1 MTRRGIVAA
10 TALVVAAA
18 LVAAGCS
25 SSGST
30 GNQNGGAPSGQGA
43 PGSTVPGAKD
53 AKGGVN
59 PLLGPPDDTSAPT
72 RGGSVVFGLEHE
84 PDGVDPS
91 RSAFDASGHMIA
103 SAVFDPI
110 AAIDDEGKVVPY
122 LADKLTP
129 SNDFKTWTITLRSGV
144 QFHDGTPLTSEALK
158 VNFDYWTKSFVT
170 NSSFSSLDSYKVTGP
185 LTLELAM
192 KQPWTAFPYTLST
205 QTGYVAAPSF
215 LTNPDPTGPSMKP
228 VGTGPF
234 KYKDAVRGKNFV
246 AERNPNYWQ
255 AGLPYLDQVR
265 FEYFPD
271 GLSRVEALTKGDI
284 DVLHAYQPTV
294 ITKVRDAA
302 ARGELKVVENND
314 GEEDVAAINTEKA
327 PFDDLD
333 ARLALAYATDATKW
347 REIAEAGTQ
356 HEVRGPFAPGQ
367 LGYSADDAFPA
378 FDLAKAKEHAD
389 AYKKKT
395 GKDIETEFLTTN
407 NVDDRTQVQLLLE
420 QWAKAGIKGTIKSV
434 ELAELI
440 TLTVLG
446 QYQLVTWRNFGSL
459 DPDGDHLWW
468 HSSGVLPS
476 PQISTNVARFKDP
489 DIDKALDEARGTTD
503 VAKRDKAYQVVAK
516 KLNEGVAYIWLG
528 RPTWVIAA
536 VPQVQGIGGARN
548 GTGSTLGAKTWITKL
563 WVKR

>member
-10 TALVVAAA
+10 AALVVTAA
-18 LVAAGCS
+18 LFAASCS
-25 SSGST
+25 SSGTSSSPNGA
-30 GNQNGGAPSGQGA
+30 GNAGAA
-43 PGSTVPGAKD
+43 PAGTVPGGAAAAGAK
-53 AKGGVN
+53 N
-59 PLLGPPDDTSAPT
+59 PVLGPADDTGTPT

-110 AAIDDEGKVVPY
+110 SAIDDAGKVVPY
-122 LADKLTP
+122 LADKITP
-129 SNDFKTWTITLRSGV
+129 SADFKQWTITLRSGV
-144 QFHDGTPLTSEALK
+144 QFHDGTPLTADALK
-158 VNFDYWTKSFVT
+158 LNFDYWTKSFVT
-170 NSSFSSLDSYKVTGP
+170 GPSFSSLDTYEVSGP
-185 LTLELAM
+185 LDLKLTM

-215 LTNPDPTGPSMKP
+215 LTNPDANGPSMKP
-228 VGTGPF
+228 VGPGPF
-234 KYKDAVRGKNFV
+234 KFKDFVKGKSFT
-246 AERNPNYWQ
+246 AERNPSYWQ
-255 AGLPYLDQVR
+255 NGLPYLDQVR
-265 FEYFPD
+265 FDFLPD
-271 GLSRVEALTKGDI
+271 ALSRVDALTKGDI
-284 DVLHAYQPTV
+284 DILHAYQPTV

-333 ARLALAYATDATKW
+333 ARLALAYATDAAKW

-356 HEVRGPFAPGQ
+356 HDVHGPFAPGQ
-367 LGYSADDAFPA
+367 LGYSPDDAFPA
-378 FDLAKAKEHAD
+378 FDLDKAKQHAD
-389 AYKKKT
+389 AYKRKT

-407 NVDDRTQVQLLLE
+407 NVDDRTQVQLLLD

-434 ELAELI
+434 ELSALI

-446 QYQLVTWRNFGSL
+446 EYQLVGWRNFGSL

-468 HSSGVLPS
+468 HSSGVLPT
-476 PQISTNVARFKDP
+476 PQISTNVARFKDAA
-489 DIDKALDEARGTTD
+489 IDKALDDARGTTD
-503 VAKRDKAYQVVAK
+503 VAARDKDYQVVAK

-536 VPQVQGIGGARN
+536 VPQVQGIAAARN
-548 GTGSTLGAKTWITKL
+548 GTGSTLGAKTWIAKL